1 MNQGSDRGDLIVVV
15 CLAVGLVLSGAVW
28 LTGEI
33 AGVLSRGLWPA
44 VSPGVAATVV
54 ARLPAT
60 LGHPAR
66 AWPLSVRN
74 QLPVAPGW
82 YLAAGT
88 ISVAVV
94 GAAAMAA
101 VWLARRCGA
110 GAGPGPGAGGSSG
123 FGRPRTPSRL
133 PRSTGKAPAGARW
146 ATGRDVRSLRQP
158 ARPAGGDRIVLGRVG
173 RTLVATESRHSVLV
187 LGPTQSGKTTALAIP
202 SLLEWDG
209 PVVATSVKD
218 DLVAH
223 THRYRETLGQT
234 WVFDPTA
241 AVRVARSRWSP
252 LAEAATWS
260 GAQRVAQAMVDA
272 TPAQSGL
279 NDSAFWYQAAAKL
292 LAPLLLAASCGGQR
306 VADVVRWTNLQ
317 ATEEVQLL
325 LELAGETEALAAL
338 EAGRSRD
345 ERIRSSIYTTLE
357 TVLSPYEDPVVAA
370 SADGCDIDPVA
381 LLEGRNT
388 LYLCGPAHEQARVQ
402 GVFSALVAAVVH
414 AAVERYERLGPL
426 DPPLLVV
433 LDEAANI
440 APLRDLDTLASTAA
454 GIGIQLVTIC
464 QDLAQLAARYGPER
478 ARTIANNHRAKVALS
493 GIADLGT
500 LDTLCALAG
509 EAAVR
514 ELTVTADQRDGRRS
528 TSSSVA
534 YRRLAPPDELRRLQP
549 GEGLL
554 IYGHLPPARL
564 RLRPWYR
571 TRELRRRV
579 EIAPAATKELKGD
592 GFTAGGPGRGCA

>member
-1 MNQGSDRGDLIVVV
+1 VV
-15 CLAVGLVLSGAVW
+15 
-28 LTGEI
+28 
-33 AGVLSRGLWPA
+33 
-44 VSPGVAATVV
+44 
-54 ARLPAT
+54 RLPAT
-60 LGHPAR
+60 FGNPAR

-74 QLPVAPGW
+74 QLPVAPWW

-88 ISVAVV
+88 ISVATV
-94 GAAAMAA
+94 GAAAMAV
-101 VWLARRCGA
+101 VWLARMCGA
-110 GAGPGPGAGGSSG
+110 GAGPGPRAGGSSG
-123 FGRPRTPSRL
+123 FGRPPIARAPSRL
-133 PRSTGKAPAGARW
+133 PRSTGKASAGSRW
-146 ATGRDVRSLRQP
+146 ATSRDVRSLRQP
-158 ARPAGGDRIVLGRVG
+158 ARRAGGDRIVLGRVG

-241 AVRVARSRWSP
+241 AVRAVARSRWSP

-272 TPAQSGL
+272 TAAQSGL

-292 LAPLLLAASCGGQR
+292 LAPLLLAASCGGQP

-414 AAVERYERLGPL
+414 AAVERYERHGPL

-454 GIGIQLVTIC
+454 GMGIQLVTIC

-493 GIADLGT
+493 GVADIGT
-500 LDTLCALAG
+500 LDTLSALAG

-514 ELTVTADQRDGRRS
+514 EQTVTADLRDGRRS

-534 YRRLAPPDELRRLQP
+534 YRRLAPPDELRRIQP

-564 RLRPWYR
+564 SLRPWYR

-579 EIAPAATKELKGD
+579 EIAT
-592 GFTAGGPGRGCA
+592 TAGGPNRGCG